1 MPVQGDILAAAG
13 EMTPEGSVADRI
25 HHVNR
30 RTASDPG
37 DDLVDRLVN
46 GDQAAWNGF
55 VERYSRVIYGAI
67 YKVLGARGR
76 PSDDDAVDVAQDVFV
91 RICKDDFR
99 LLKRYDPE
107 RAAITTW
114 LTVVS
119 TSVTKDFLRKKRAI
133 NVPLDDLPA
142 EVVSVAPVLP
152 EEKLQFPEGLLS
164 PRQTLVLQML
174 FEQDLDVSEVAEILE
189 IDPQT
194 VRSTQHKALV
204 KLRKVYGE
212 TRIE

>member
-1 MPVQGDILAAAG
+1 MPVRGDILAAG
-13 EMTPEGSVADRI
+13 DMTPEGSVTDRI
-25 HHVNR
+25 YYVSR
-30 RTASDPG
+30 STASDPG
-37 DDLVDRLVN
+37 DDLVARLVR
-46 GDQAAWNGF
+46 GDQSAWNGF
-55 VERYSRVIYGAI
+55 VQRYSRVIYGAI
-67 YKVLGARGR
+67 YKVLSARGR
-76 PSDDDAVDVAQDVFV
+76 ASDDDAVDVAQDVFV

-99 LLKRYDPE
+99 LLKRYEPE
-107 RAAITTW
+107 RSAITTW

-119 TSVTKDFLRKKRAI
+119 TSVTKDYLRKKRAV
-133 NVPLDDLPA
+133 NVPLDEMPA
-142 EVVSVAPVLP
+142 ELVSVAPVMP

-204 KLRKVYGE
+204 KLRKIYGE
-212 TRIE
+212 TRSE